1 MVGGGGGAVTDEKK
15 PFRVRKLTY
24 KEDREL
30 DGMEAVILQAEAEAA
45 AMEERLAD
53 PDFQREHF
61 LELDRLA
68 GEASAARV
76 AVAALYARWEQLEEI
91 RAGRAG

>member
-1 MVGGGGGAVTDEKK
+1 
-15 PFRVRKLTY
+15 
-24 KEDREL
+24 
-30 DGMEAVILQAEAEAA
+30 
-45 AMEERLAD
+45 MEERLAD

-68 GEASAARV
+68 AEASAARV
-76 AVAALYARWEQLEEI
+76 AVAALYARWEQLEEV

>member
-1 MVGGGGGAVTDEKK
+1 MTDEKK

-76 AVAALYARWEQLEEI
+76 AVAAL
-91 RAGRAG
+91 